1 MFFLWNFTRN
11 SNKNCITIL
20 SNLINT
26 LTGTPSPVIATPA
39 IYRYF
44 EIQST
49 VNFISNFPYLYFFP
63 PSFSFCLYP
72 QEKKIPF
79 SILDKNKT
87 RKKKIVFQV
96 KERQEGKERGREK
109 NDPRNFL
116 LQTMNIVNDN
126 TGRTIYE
133 FDKVTYATMSR
144 RIILSQLIL
153 HRYTDTHTRIH
164 TYKIIFSANFH
175 YKERTNTK
183 NHVNM
188 SEMI

>member
-1 MFFLWNFTRN
+1 M
-11 SNKNCITIL
+11 I
-20 SNLINT
+20 
-26 LTGTPSPVIATPA
+26 
-39 IYRYF
+39 
-44 EIQST
+44 
-49 VNFISNFPYLYFFP
+49 
-63 PSFSFCLYP
+63 
-72 QEKKIPF
+72 
-79 SILDKNKT
+79 
-87 RKKKIVFQV
+87 RKKEK
-96 KERQEGKERGREK
+96 GREK

-153 HRYTDTHTRIH
+153 HRYTHTHTYIR
-164 TYKIIFSANFH
+164 KIIFSANFH